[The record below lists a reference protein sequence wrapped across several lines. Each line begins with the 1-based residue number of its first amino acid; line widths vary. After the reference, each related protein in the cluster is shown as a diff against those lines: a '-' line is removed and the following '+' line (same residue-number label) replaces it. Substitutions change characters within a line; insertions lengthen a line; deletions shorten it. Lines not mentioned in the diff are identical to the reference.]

1 MEDIRDLKELQLDA
15 LREVENIGAG
25 HAATALSQMTNRRIM
40 ISVPQISITRLEDVA
55 SLLGD
60 PPPVVAAILLH
71 MMGDLTGRTLLVFPE
86 LAARR
91 LCDLLLRRDAGT
103 TTEFGALEQ
112 SSLKEAGNILCGAF
126 MTALSSFMGMMLLP
140 SVPLLVVDE
149 AGAVITSAYLDFG
162 TERDYVLCVETEFQ
176 FGSDAETLRA
186 HFLLVP
192 DLASLRAILQAVR
205 VG

>member
-1 MEDIRDLKELQLDA
+1 MDDIRDLKELQLDA

-91 LCDLLLRRDAGT
+91 LCDLLLRREAGT
-103 TTEFGALEQ
+103 TAEFGALEQ

-140 SVPLLVVDE
+140 SVPTLVVDE